1 MTTLLRLSICGKPQR
16 VSAQEAGRSRT
27 RGYAPANITSP
38 LRQSLRNIQHKAQ
51 VAMRGMLLLALFW
64 LPGAAWS
71 EVRLTVF
78 DCGEISFSDITAFG
92 LANTDTDVRKM
103 FVPCYLIEHP
113 QGRLLWDSGLP
124 LAIAGQGEMDVPGG
138 GRMLY
143 ATSIVDQLAQQGLE
157 RGKIDLLSASHFHF
171 DHIGGANAFA
181 SAQLLVQQTEYDAAF
196 QHPEKFQVFDPAL
209 YDGLHSAPKRLLNGD
224 HDVFG
229 DGLVTII
236 SAPGH
241 TPGHQ
246 VLLVRLKNTGPIL
259 LSGDLYHFRVTRE
272 LKRTPTFNTDAN
284 ATIESMEKV
293 EAVIQR
299 SGATLWIQ
307 HDMALAET
315 LRLAPAF
322 YD

>member
-1 MTTLLRLSICGKPQR
+1 MHKILVLTCLL
-16 VSAQEAGRSRT
+16 
-27 RGYAPANITSP
+27 
-38 LRQSLRNIQHKAQ
+38 
-51 VAMRGMLLLALFW
+51 
-64 LPGAAWS
+64 LPGATWS
-71 EVRLTVF
+71 EVKLTVF
-78 DCGEISFSDITAFG
+78 NCGELRFSDVTAFG
-92 LANTDTDVRKM
+92 LTHTETDVREM

-124 LAIAGQGEMDVPGG
+124 LAVAGQGEMDVPGG
-138 GRMLY
+138 GRMIY
-143 ATSIVDQLAQQGLE
+143 ATSIVEQLAEQGLNP
-157 RGKIDLLSASHFHF
+157 GDIDLLAISHFHF
-171 DHIGGANAFA
+171 DHVGAANAFA
-181 SAQLLVQQTEYDAAF
+181 AAQLLIQQTEFDAAF
-196 QHPEKFQVFDPAL
+196 THPEKFPMFDTSL
-209 YDGLHSAPKRLLNGD
+209 YPDLHSAPKRLLNGD

-272 LKRTPTFNTDAN
+272 LKRTPVFNTDAD
-284 ATIESMEKV
+284 ATLKSMDRV
-293 EAVIQR
+293 EGVIKG
-299 SGATLWIQ
+299 SGATLWIE
-307 HDMALAET
+307 HDMALAKA